1 MSALTIRRELHRAN
15 FRACSRAAEMAA
27 ATLDREHCVVMGD
40 RETLHAVLI
49 EHMLTDVGDL
59 RCVAVVHTV
68 WLWARLHQ
76 LKRPDDAAAVRACPV
91 TPRRGA
97 ALGLRAPVV
106 RRAAIGVAAR
116 RVGPPGVLTG
126 ACQRRRED
134 PPWSSHRGS
143 VDVPQRRS
151 APDDAGSR
159 LMGSKR

>member
-76 LKRPDDAAAVRACPV
+76 LKRPDDAAAVRAGPS
-91 TPRRGA
+91 RRSLRIGA
-97 ALGLRAPVV
+97 K
-106 RRAAIGVAAR
+106 
-116 RVGPPGVLTG
+116 VLVSLT
-126 ACQRRRED
+126 D
-134 PPWSSHRGS
+134 SS
-143 VDVPQRRS
+143 VDVRWSTPAAQAELETLLP
-151 APDDAGSR
+151 APPT
-159 LMGSKR
+159 LH